1 MSDGST
7 IDHCL
12 VDGCDGVYVTKVIKV
27 ITQRGGRKI
36 NVVES
41 ICDKCGDDEDER
53 LVRFIRENL

>member
-1 MSDGST
+1 MNMCLKIG
-7 IDHCL
+7 HCL

-27 ITQRGGRKI
+27 ITRRTDRKI

-41 ICDKCGDDEDER
+41 ICDKCGDDEDEK